1 MDAFDASW
9 EGRQCLQWRRGGR
22 GRVGVCACT
31 SVLPAL
37 RSVPCNWASSL
48 LTCSRAPPLEHLA
61 DRGSPCPRD
70 SARVRPR
77 GCCGAAPWQQRRACA
92 EVRYAAR
99 SAQRAVLR
107 RVSGGGGVGV
117 LRPDAPLKTRAA
129 VAEVRLMYVKRY
141 NRCGMDRSTYGCC
154 YGQRACVGGAHAGA
168 WWAVRSPSQ
177 RSTDT
182 SSLRSAPA
190 LLGRLAAA

>member
-1 MDAFDASW
+1 MDAVDASW

-22 GRVGVCACT
+22 GCVGVCACT

-48 LTCSRAPPLEHLA
+48 LTCSRAPSLEHLA
-61 DRGSPCPRD
+61 DKGSPCPRD

-99 SAQRAVLR
+99 SSQRAVLR

-129 VAEVRLMYVKRY
+129 VAEVRHSCTSSGTAAAGWSDQHTAAAMACAFVLGVR
-141 NRCGMDRSTYGCC
+141 T
-154 YGQRACVGGAHAGA
+154 RALDGE
-168 WWAVRSPSQ
+168 PSQ
-177 RSTDT
+177 RSTDA
-182 SSLRSAPA
+182 SSLRSALA
-190 LLGRLAAA
+190 LLRRLAAA